1 MVLYLV
7 LSRQNGENDMAQR
20 GRPRGKPRE
29 RLTSTIRQDLMD
41 RLRDL
46 SDETGIN
53 QNKLL
58 DNAID
63 LYIKSHDREEEL
75 QNNDQLIIM
84 IDVESWIYT
93 NLMFKAKLA
102 NKDFN
107 ELIKEILMKYIVDT
121 DKK

>member
-1 MVLYLV
+1 
-7 LSRQNGENDMAQR
+7 MAQK
-20 GRPRGKPRE
+20 GRPRGEKRAKFA
-29 RLTSTIRQDLMD
+29 STIRQDLMD

>member
-1 MVLYLV
+1 
-7 LSRQNGENDMAQR
+7 MAQK
-20 GRPRGKPRE
+20 GRPRGEKRAKFA
-29 RLTSTIRQDLMD
+29 STIRQDLMD
-41 RLRDL
+41 RLREL

-63 LYIKSHDREEEL
+63 LYIKSHDREEER
-75 QNNDQLIIM
+75 QNNDQLIITV
-84 IDVESWIYT
+84 DVESWIYT

-107 ELIKEILMKYIVDT
+107 DLIKEILMEYIVEK
-121 DKK
+121 DKENKS

>member
-1 MVLYLV
+1 M
-7 LSRQNGENDMAQR
+7 EKMMMAQR
-20 GRPRGKPRE
+20 GRPKGKPRE

-41 RLRDL
+41 RLREL

-63 LYIKSHDREEEL
+63 LYIKSHDREEER
-75 QNNDQLIIM
+75 QNNDQLIITV
-84 IDVESWIYT
+84 DVESWIYT

-102 NKDFN
+102 NKEFN
-107 ELIKEILMKYIVDT
+107 NLIKEILINYIVET